1 MTTENN
7 VPSTDTE
14 QEAAGTPPH
23 VTVETPVHSE
33 GKSPDKMDRLA
44 NRAARK
50 GVDRL
55 HRGDATIFTK

>member
-1 MTTENN
+1 MTTEKN
-7 VPSTDTE
+7 VSSTDTE
-14 QEAAGTPPH
+14 QEAGGTPPD
-23 VTVETPVHSE
+23 VNVETPFDSE
-33 GKSPDKMDRLA
+33 GKSPDKMNRLA